1 MHSQA
6 DPMTPSP
13 LLDESS
19 RESLRRAAAALDA
32 AEASGQA
39 HAVSLALARMAACY
53 RSVGEMG
60 SAESH
65 YEEALRWARSGGS
78 TDQVVD
84 LLCDLCETAATVA
97 EALEGQQPGRG
108 RAARERARDHVFEA
122 TTLIGQVAD
131 PGWEASV
138 LLRISDVLDHC
149 GDHDDA
155 VQLQVRALRLMSGSL
170 YPGLPDPH
178 LLPSLGRLADG

>member
-1 MHSQA
+1 
-6 DPMTPSP
+6 MTPSP

-19 RESLRRAAAALDA
+19 RESLRRAAAALDV
-32 AEASGQA
+32 AETGGQPQ
-39 HAVSLALARMAACY
+39 AVSLALARMAACY
-53 RSVGEMG
+53 RSFREMA

-84 LLCDLCETAATVA
+84 LLCNLCETAAAVA
-97 EALEGQQPGRG
+97 EGLETQQPGRG

-122 TTLIGQVAD
+122 TTLVGQVAD

-138 LLRISDVLDHC
+138 LLRISDVLDRC

-155 VQLQVRALRLMSGSL
+155 AQLQVRALRLMSGSL

-178 LLPSLGRLADG
+178 LLPGLGRLADG